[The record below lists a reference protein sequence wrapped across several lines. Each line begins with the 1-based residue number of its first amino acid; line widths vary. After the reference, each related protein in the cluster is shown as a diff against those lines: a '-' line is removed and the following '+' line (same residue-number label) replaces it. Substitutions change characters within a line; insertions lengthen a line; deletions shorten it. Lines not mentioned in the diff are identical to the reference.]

1 MDETE
6 NLTKHQR
13 ILLKKEVKEQEKENE
28 RLNRQ
33 RKKRNKKLVQISI
46 LIIVLVSIIY
56 FFIQSNPT
64 PTYNQDSRG
73 PPLMKIMPASY
84 NFGDV
89 SVAKGTVSTTIDIS
103 NEGKGNLVIKNMK
116 SSCMCTT
123 TTLIK
128 DGVES
133 PVFGMHSG
141 PSNWMQ
147 TIGPNEAAQLKIYY
161 DPTAHRELRGPVTR
175 VITIYS
181 NDPANS
187 QNEVRINVNQ
197 VS

>member
-6 NLTKHQR
+6 HLTKHQR
-13 ILLKKEVKEQEKENE
+13 ILLRKERREQEKEE
-28 RLNRQ
+28 AILKRK
-33 RKKRNKKLVQISI
+33 RKKRNKMIVKVSI
-46 LIIVLVSIIY
+46 LIIILVGIGY
-56 FFIQSNPT
+56 FFIQSKT
-64 PTYNQDSRG
+64 PAYTQDPRG
-73 PPLMKIMPASY
+73 PPLMKIMPTSY

-89 SVAKGTVSTTIDIS
+89 SVAKGTVSTTMNII
-103 NEGKGNLVIKNMK
+103 NEGKGNLVIRNMK

-123 TTLIK
+123 ATIIK

-141 PSNWMQ
+141 PASWSQ
-147 TIGPNEAAQLKIYY
+147 IIGPDETAQLKIYY

-181 NDPANS
+181 NDPVNS
-187 QNEVRINVNQ
+187 QTKVRINVNQ
-197 VS
+197 VA